1 MKIFNYTLLTV
12 LIFLVACT
20 KSEKDVVGDITLLV
34 STNVRGQLDPCGWK
48 KNPLG
53 GLSRKSTYVKQLNNE
68 GKNVVIL
75 DAGDLLF
82 NSSVLVDVQ
91 SEADK
96 LRAQTVI
103 KGYEKI

>member
-20 KSEKDVVGDITLLV
+20 KSETDVVGDITLLG

-68 GKNVVIL
+68 GYGIKINRKQYLKTRITMKNFI
-75 DAGDLLF
+75 
-82 NSSVLVDVQ
+82 
-91 SEADK
+91 SEII
-96 LRAQTVI
+96 QQH
-103 KGYEKI
+103 